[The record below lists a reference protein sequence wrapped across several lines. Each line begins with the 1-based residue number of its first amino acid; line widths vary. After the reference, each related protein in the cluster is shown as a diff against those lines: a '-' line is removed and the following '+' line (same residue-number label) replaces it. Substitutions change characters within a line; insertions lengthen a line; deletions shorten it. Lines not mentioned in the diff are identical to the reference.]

1 MPNCITPPFDII
13 PGSTVMRLVA
23 VCTRDRV
30 DLHKIVLC
38 ESRLYRLLTFS
49 TLSAASGRR
58 RIAGYRLRPNAVF
71 AADE

>member
-1 MPNCITPPFDII
+1 M
-13 PGSTVMRLVA
+13 GLVED
-23 VCTRDRV
+23 CTRDRV

-49 TLSAASGRR
+49 TLAAGSGRR